1 MWGLLVSF
9 SFSFVASGRPLMD
22 GIRLMGIDP
31 ALYQNPWMLN
41 DITAGYNTGCGTN
54 GFNATPGVSLY
65 FSFLKIL

>member
-1 MWGLLVSF
+1 
-9 SFSFVASGRPLMD
+9 MD
-22 GIRLMGIDP
+22 GMRLMGIDP

-65 FSFLKIL
+65 LPFLKIL

>member
-1 MWGLLVSF
+1 VWGLLVSF
-9 SFSFVASGRPLMD
+9 SFFFVASGSPVMD

-41 DITAGYNTGCGTN
+41 DIISGYNTGCGTN

-65 FSFLKIL
+65 LPFLKIL